1 MKWHQHLYWK
11 IFLAT
16 WLISAVLMGG
26 LVFGLLRVSETRH
39 WQDLLEARAA
49 GHAQLLIER
58 HETRMHESTR
68 GDGDRGR
75 GRIALR
81 ITHLADGEVI
91 SDFRHPLP
99 ASATTSVV
107 IESDTGK
114 QYRVDMPLPE
124 QPVHLERMLRFLL
137 SVQMVLIL
145 IMSAMVALLVSYLVV
160 RPVNRLRDFA
170 RSLYDEQ
177 NLSSRTDGYLS
188 RRMDEIGDLAR
199 EFDAMAGYVEKTLNA
214 RQNLLRD
221 VSHELRAPLARL
233 QIAAGIL
240 EQQSGEQ
247 TNALHDQI
255 SRECDQLAHLIDELM
270 SLSRLEDM
278 SLELQSPVL
287 LKPLLAQIRQDYALL
302 YPDHQIS
309 LQVEPE
315 SLRFA
320 QSSELLNRILGN
332 ALQNALKYT
341 PEGGQVLLRAYR
353 QNKQLYL
360 TVSDNGPG
368 VEASLL
374 TEIFEPFVRGGST
387 QQGYGLGL
395 SILRGAVRRLGGEV
409 HAENLQE
416 GGFRLTVC
424 LPAESAGDNLRQ
436 TH

>member
-1 MKWHQHLYWK
+1 MRWYQHLYWK

-16 WLISAVLMGG
+16 WVISAVLMGG
-26 LVFGLLRVSETRH
+26 LVYGLLRVNETRH
-39 WQDLLEARAA
+39 WQDLLEARAT

-58 HETRMHESTR
+58 HEFGMHESFR

-81 ITHLADGEVI
+81 ITHLGDGEVI
-91 SDFRHPLP
+91 SDFRRALH
-99 ASATTSVV
+99 TTEINSFM

-114 QYRVDMPLPE
+114 PYRVEMPMQE

-145 IMSAMVALLVSYLVV
+145 VMSALVALLVSYMVV

-170 RSLYDEQ
+170 RTLYDEQ
-177 NLSSRTDGYLS
+177 NLSSRTEGYLS
-188 RRMDEIGDLAR
+188 SRTDEIGELAR
-199 EFDAMAGYVEKTLNA
+199 EFDSMAGYVEKTLSA

-233 QIAAGIL
+233 QIVAGIL
-240 EQQSGEQ
+240 EQQSGIQ
-247 TNALHDQI
+247 TNPLHDQI

-278 SLELQSPVL
+278 LLELQPPVP
-287 LKPLLAQIRQDYALL
+287 LKPILAQISQDYALL
-302 YPDHQIS
+302 YPDHQIG
-309 LQVEPE
+309 LEVEPE
-315 SLRFA
+315 SIQFA
-320 QSSELLNRILGN
+320 QSSELLKRILGN

-341 PEGGQVLLRAYR
+341 PVGGRVLLRAYR
-353 QNKQLYL
+353 QDKQLFL

-368 VEASLL
+368 VDNNLL
-374 TEIFEPFVRGGST
+374 TDIFEPFIRGETT

-409 HAENLQE
+409 RAENLKE

-424 LPAESAGDNLRQ
+424 LPAESA
-436 TH
+436 

>member
-1 MKWHQHLYWK
+1 MRWHQHLYWK

-26 LVFGLLRVSETRH
+26 LVYGLLRVSETRH
-39 WQDLLEARAA
+39 WQDLLEAKAA
-49 GHAQLLIER
+49 GHAQLIVER
-58 HETRMHESTR
+58 HEIGIHESSR
-68 GDGDRGR
+68 GGGDRGGR
-75 GRIALR
+75 GRIPLR
-81 ITHLADGEVI
+81 VTNLADGEVI
-91 SDFRHPLP
+91 SDFRYPIP
-99 ASATTSVV
+99 ATETASLV

-114 QYRVDMPLPE
+114 RYRVDMPLPE

-145 IMSAMVALLVSYLVV
+145 VMSALVALLVSYLVV

-177 NLSSRTDGYLS
+177 NLSSRTEGYLS
-188 RRMDEIGDLAR
+188 RRTDEIGELAR
-199 EFDAMAGYVEKTLNA
+199 EFDSMAGYVEKTLNA

-233 QIAAGIL
+233 QVAAGIL

-247 TNALHDQI
+247 INALHGQI

-270 SLSRLEDM
+270 SLSRLDDM
-278 SLELQSPVL
+278 TLELQSPAP
-287 LKPLLAQIRQDYALL
+287 LKPLLEQIRQDYSLL

-309 LQVEPE
+309 LRIEPD
-315 SLRFA
+315 SLTFS
-320 QSSELLNRILGN
+320 QSSVLLNRILGN

-341 PEGGQVLLRAYR
+341 PAGGQVLLTAYR
-353 QNKQLYL
+353 QGRQLCL
-360 TVSDNGPG
+360 AISDDGPG
-368 VEASLL
+368 VDASLL
-374 TEIFEPFVRGGST
+374 KDIFEPFVRGGST

-409 HAENLQE
+409 RAENLSE

-424 LPAESAGDNLRQ
+424 LPAEPA
-436 TH
+436 